1 MSGIVLDTETT
12 GLNEPQVIELAYQ
25 EIDQDLNP
33 LVGALHCKRF
43 MPSKDIEAGAFRVH
57 GISKNQLV
65 DMPASQNLLRELPKI
80 LSTTYII
87 GHRIEYDVNAIN
99 VSTNKK
105 IEFKTICTKRLAYE
119 VYDSQRSW
127 SLVNLCTEMGLVDES
142 LSNKAHSADSDVIM
156 TTRLLTHLVKT
167 LSARTGRIY
176 TLDTLYDYCNSLH
189 PMRYEDYKRKE

>member
-1 MSGIVLDTETT
+1 M
-12 GLNEPQVIELAYQ
+12 
-25 EIDQDLNP
+25 
-33 LVGALHCKRF
+33 HCKRF